1 MEHLSA
7 YELHPRMVVNANS
20 TRLILTTAIPILEP
34 RADENASVVM
44 AAPDS
49 LEHHAP
55 VTISVR
61 PVIIQIMMVI
71 VLQQLQRIIL

>member
-1 MEHLSA
+1 
-7 YELHPRMVVNANS
+7 MVVNANS

-61 PVIIQIMMVI
+61 PVIIQIMMVSMN
-71 VLQQLQRIIL
+71 VPVILTRPCSVG